1 MSSRRQRAANRR
13 NAQHSTGPKTPEGK
27 AASAQNATTHGL
39 SSSFTVLPHEDHDAY
54 AQLCETLQKE
64 HIPTTE
70 HERFLVTQM
79 AESRWRLDRTHR
91 FEAVAFDQFLDEYDE
106 TNPDHIIV
114 RELTNRTSN
123 IMDLLQR
130 YRTAAERSYYKAHR
144 ELTQGRKDEE
154 RNEAKVA
161 NDPMAWLKEQLAQN
175 PTPPNHDSFWS
186 PPIHPKT
193 QTNETNPTQRPGT
206 GPADVVDA
214 G

>member
-27 AASAQNATTHGL
+27 GASARNATTHGL
-39 SSSFTVLPHEDHDAY
+39 SSSFTVLPNEDHDAY
-54 AQLCETLQKE
+54 AQLLETLQKQ